1 MLGRVGNRKMRRS
14 RASLLV
20 EFARAAVKR
29 NYRRARF
36 LRRHFDVLP
45 TDAAAP
51 TCLQGFQRHFFCR
64 EARGIMLS
72 GDRAAR
78 FAVSALGVSEDALS
92 EARRAFD
99 GFAHA
104 ANFDDVDSD

>member
-1 MLGRVGNRKMRRS
+1 
-14 RASLLV
+14 
-20 EFARAAVKR
+20 
-29 NYRRARF
+29 
-36 LRRHFDVLP
+36 
-45 TDAAAP
+45 
-51 TCLQGFQRHFFCR
+51 
-64 EARGIMLS
+64 MLS